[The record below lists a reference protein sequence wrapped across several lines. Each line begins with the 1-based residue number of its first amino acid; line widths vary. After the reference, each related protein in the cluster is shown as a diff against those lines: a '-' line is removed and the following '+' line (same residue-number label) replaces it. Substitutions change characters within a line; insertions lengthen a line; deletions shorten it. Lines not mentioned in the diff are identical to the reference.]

1 MTYYEI
7 LDWSAASFNRART
20 ALNLSRKEVAQ
31 IMGIP
36 VGDLM
41 LVESMDI
48 YLPIK
53 RPLYRLYNEILI
65 ERQVP
70 MRFMSDYGILK
81 STGSI

>member
-1 MTYYEI
+1 
-7 LDWSAASFNRART
+7 
-20 ALNLSRKEVAQ
+20 
-31 IMGIP
+31 MGIP